1 MRELTEE
8 EAAMIGGGATQSA
21 TLNTNGSQSLVGPTF
36 GAHSGVPVLFQP
48 MPKLD
53 IGAEIE
59 STIRAS

>member
-8 EAAMIGGGATQSA
+8 EAAMVSGGATEGAPLITS
-21 TLNTNGSQSLVGPTF
+21 GSQSLVGPTF
-36 GAHSGVPVLFQP
+36 GAHRGFPGLFQP

-59 STIRAS
+59 SMIRES